1 MRKEYTLIIFLFFW
15 SMSMTRAQVH
25 TFVYPQMPDSLSTV
39 EKRLT
44 YLALHYWDQFDFSD
58 TLQLNNPDI
67 AEQGFVNYIDLLP
80 RFKQETAQASL
91 RLFSSKAFATE
102 ISKNKF
108 ESLIDHYLDDPQS
121 PMRNDKTYLLF
132 LNEMKNSSSF
142 DETEKERINFLIKT
156 RNKNLPGDKA
166 IDIAFSDK
174 EGNTHH
180 LRDYQNRKVILYF
193 YDPNCDNCHRVS
205 AWLDKQIIPAEYT
218 VLPIHANTHISDIYS
233 LEAMPTIYL
242 LDKGN
247 IVVLKDCTPELLIAT
262 INQK

>member
-91 RLFSSKAFATE
+91 HLFSSKAFATE
-102 ISKNKF
+102 ISKDKF

-156 RNKNLPGDKA
+156 RNKNLPGVTA
-166 IDIAFSDK
+166 IDITFSDK
-174 EGNTHH
+174 DGKQHQ
-180 LRDYQNRKVILYF
+180 LSDYKDRKVILYF
-193 YDPNCDNCHRVS
+193 YDPDCDNCHRVS
-205 AWLDKQIIPAEYT
+205 TWLDKQTIPQDYT
-218 VLPIHANTHISDIYS
+218 FLPIHASTEISDIYS
-233 LEAMPTIYL
+233 LEAMPTLYL

-247 IVVLKDCTPELLIAT
+247 IVILKDCSPEMLIRT
-262 INQK
+262 I